1 MKKVIRLT
9 ESDLTRIVKN
19 TINENINQSSE
30 DFRAICRRV
39 TAELEDLNV
48 VIKKGDARKIEESKD
63 TVKHHIK
70 RMEGIIDEL
79 KRKLR

>member
-1 MKKVIRLT
+1 MRKIVGLT
-9 ESDLTRIVKN
+9 ESDLTRIVKK

-30 DFRAICRRV
+30 DFRSISRRV
-39 TAELEDLNV
+39 TASLDDLNV
-48 VIKKGDARKIEESKD
+48 EMKKGDLRKMEESKD
-63 TVKHHIK
+63 AVKRHIR

>member
-1 MKKVIRLT
+1 MRKIVGLT
-9 ESDLTRIVKN
+9 ESDLTRIVKK

-30 DFRAICRRV
+30 DFRSISRRV
-39 TAELEDLNV
+39 TASLDDLNNEM
-48 VIKKGDARKIEESKD
+48 KKGDVRKMEESKD
-63 TVKHHIK
+63 AVKHYIR

>member
-1 MKKVIRLT
+1 MRKIVGLT
-9 ESDLTRIVKN
+9 ESDLTRIVKK

-30 DFRAICRRV
+30 DFRSISRRV
-39 TAELEDLNV
+39 TASLDDLNV
-48 VIKKGDARKIEESKD
+48 EMKRGDVRKMEESKD
-63 TVKHHIK
+63 AVKRHIR

>member
-48 VIKKGDARKIEESKD
+48 VIKKGDVRKIEESKD